1 MALSEPTDL
10 VGSDLL
16 FMPNCDITIEW
27 HQKFSQTKSLFSGCS
42 NAGVRFSGFIAY
54 TSAAGQESL
63 IDSAEIINC
72 LETHLIR
79 KEEKRKECFDGPCR
93 PQTLML

>member
-1 MALSEPTDL
+1 
-10 VGSDLL
+10 
-16 FMPNCDITIEW
+16 MPNCDTTKEW
-27 HQKFSQTKSLFSGCS
+27 LQKFSQTKSLFSGCS

-54 TSAAGQESL
+54 TSAAGQESF

-79 KEEKRKECFDGPCR
+79 QEEKENSVSTALVVRM
-93 PQTLML
+93 QTLMLL